1 MKKSRNYDNATVAT
15 GENLMELY
23 VLPLGDCCCNYEVIA
38 PGVQDGRRIHIPVP
52 GYLIRLD
59 DDRLVLVDT
68 GMHRA
73 HVQDP
78 ELTWRG
84 QPLADLLTPAMRPE
98 DSLLFRLAQLDIAPQ
113 DIDYVVNTHL
123 HFDHAGN
130 NDLLTKATFFVQR
143 EHYTAARAN
152 NASFPH
158 QYWNLP
164 HLRYELLDGESTLFP
179 GLEILLTPGHVPAHQ
194 SVLLR
199 LPETG
204 PAIICGDAVYCQ
216 ENFDHDSWNSQ
227 ADPETARKS
236 AFKLR
241 ETAKREGA
249 RLFYGHDRNQ
259 ARDIRYAPHSY
270 S

>member
-1 MKKSRNYDNATVAT
+1 
-15 GENLMELY
+15 MELY

-52 GYLIRLD
+52 GYLVRLD

-73 HVQDP
+73 HIQDP

-84 QPLADLLTPAMRPE
+84 QPFAELLTPAMRPE

-143 EHYTAARAN
+143 EHYAAAQAN
-152 NASFPH
+152 SASFPH

-164 HLRYELLDGESTLFP
+164 HLRYELLDGESALFS
-179 GLEILLTPGHVPAHQ
+179 GLEILLTPGHAPAHQ

-204 PAIICGDAVYCQ
+204 PVIICGDAVYCQ
-216 ENFDHDSWNSQ
+216 ENFDHDSWGGQ
-227 ADPETARKS
+227 ADQEVARKS

-249 RLFYGHDRNQ
+249 QLFYGHDRNQ

-270 S
+270 R